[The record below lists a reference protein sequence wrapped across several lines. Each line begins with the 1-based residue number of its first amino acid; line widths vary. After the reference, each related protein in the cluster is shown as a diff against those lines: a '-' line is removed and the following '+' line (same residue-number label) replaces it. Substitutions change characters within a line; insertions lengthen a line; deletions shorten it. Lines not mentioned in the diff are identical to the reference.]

1 MKRYAYALSFVFLL
15 LWFGIGSA
23 FDMTARTGFIF
34 DWWKDTE
41 DNRGRQFYTP
51 IELEARHGDISLSL
65 LTAYGYT
72 HFDGI
77 AQPVPFFAFFS
88 NKEDRSLTHFLDT
101 KLNFSYEIVG
111 KLPVDILL
119 GLDFNLPTGKTDLRA
134 KDLAAIMDPD
144 LISIN
149 NFGEGFNINP
159 TLSLARELGDWVF
172 GISAGYLWRGKYDFG
187 FTQETPFFAQKIRD
201 YDPGDIFNS
210 NAEVR
215 YYFSPNW
222 QGRLFGNY
230 TWYGK
235 NEWKQRDLS
244 PFFTVTSKIRHQ
256 EGELYSLGLGLH
268 HSRKKWDA
276 DLAFRG
282 IFREKNKLMERNQA
296 GRNLLGSFPRF
307 STEPE
312 NSHGKEW
319 VGDFVLR
326 YFLDDKTT
334 FQSHFQVLLIQKNDY
349 SSHPDIFSSSVNRFV
364 GRREKYSLGFGAT
377 RKFGKHVEAE
387 LFVKG
392 FLMHDEEAFFP
403 EFPFFRSERN
413 YKGFSLGGQLAYR
426 F

>member
-1 MKRYAYALSFVFLL
+1 MKRFAYALPFFLIL
-15 LWFGIGSA
+15 VWFGIGTA
-23 FDMTARTGFIF
+23 FDMTAQTGFIF

-41 DNRGRQFYTP
+41 DNRGRQFYMP
-51 IELEARHGDISLSL
+51 IKVEARHGDISLSL

-77 AQPVPFFAFFS
+77 AQPVTFFTFFP
-88 NKEDRSLTHFLDT
+88 NKEERSLTHFLDT
-101 KLNFSYEIVG
+101 KLNLSYEIVG

-119 GLDFNLPTGKTDLRA
+119 GLDFNLPTGKTDLKA
-134 KDLAAIMDPD
+134 KDLAVIMDPD

-159 TLSLARELGDWVF
+159 TLSLAKELGKWVL
-172 GISAGYLWRGKYDFG
+172 GVNAGYLWRGKYDFG
-187 FTQETPFFAQKIRD
+187 FTQETPFFAQKIKD

-235 NEWKQRDLS
+235 NEWKQKDITL
-244 PFFTVTSKIRHQ
+244 FLTDTSKIRHQ

-268 HSRKKWDA
+268 HSRKKWDV

-282 IFREKNKLMERNQA
+282 IFREKSKFTENQFV
-296 GRNLLGSFPRF
+296 FPIGVVSRL

-319 VGDFVLR
+319 VGDVVLR
-326 YFLDDKTT
+326 YFWDDKTT
-334 FQSHFQVLLIQKNDY
+334 LRTHFQSLWIQKNDY

-377 RKFGKHVEAE
+377 RRFGKHVEAE
-387 LFVKG
+387 LFAKG

>member
-1 MKRYAYALSFVFLL
+1 MKRFLYALSFFLIL
-15 LWFGIGSA
+15 FWFGTGSA

-41 DNRGRQFYTP
+41 DNRGRQFYMP
-51 IELEARHGDISLSL
+51 IKVEARHKDISISL

-72 HFDGI
+72 HFDGVS
-77 AQPVPFFAFFS
+77 QPFLLFLNPS
-88 NKEDRSLTHFLDT
+88 TKEDRSLTHFLDT
-101 KLNFSYEIVG
+101 KLNFSYEIVE

-159 TLSLARELGDWVF
+159 TLSLAKELGNWVL

-187 FTQETPFFAQKIRD
+187 FIDETPFFSRRVKD
-201 YDPGDIFNS
+201 YDPGNIYNS

-235 NEWKQRDLS
+235 GYWKQRDISLFS
-244 PFFTVTSKIRHQ
+244 TGMTKIRHQ

-282 IFREKNKLMERNQA
+282 IFREKSKLGGVIR
-296 GRNLLGSFPRF
+296 L
-307 STEPE
+307 STEPK

-334 FQSHFQVLLIQKNDY
+334 LRTHFQLLWIQKNDY
-349 SSHPDIFSSSVNRFV
+349 SSHPDIFSSSINRFV
-364 GRREKYSLGFGAT
+364 GRREKYSLGIGAI
-377 RKFGKHVEAE
+377 RKCGKHVEAE
-387 LFVKG
+387 LFAKG

-403 EFPFFRSERN
+403 EFPSFRSERN

>member
-1 MKRYAYALSFVFLL
+1 MKRYACAFSFVLIL
-15 LWFGIGSA
+15 LWCGTVSA
-23 FDMTARTGFIF
+23 FEMTAGTGFIF

-51 IELEARHGDISLSL
+51 IRLEARHGGASLSL

-77 AQPVPFFAFFS
+77 SQPSLFFLNPS
-88 NKEDRSLTHFLDT
+88 IKDDRSLTHLLDT
-101 KLNFSYEIVG
+101 KLNLSYEILG

-119 GLDFNLPTGKTDLRA
+119 GIDFNLPTGKTDFRA
-134 KDLAAIMDPD
+134 RDFAVIMDTD
-144 LISIN
+144 LVSIN

-159 TLSLARELGDWVF
+159 TLSLARELGNWVL

-187 FTQETPFFAQKIRD
+187 FIEETPFFSRRIKD
-201 YDPGDIFNS
+201 YDPGNIFNS

-215 YYFSPNW
+215 YYFSSNW
-222 QGRLFGNY
+222 QARLFGNY
-230 TWYGK
+230 TRYGK
-235 NEWKQRDLS
+235 SDWKQQDI
-244 PFFTVTSKIRHQ
+244 FFFATDSREIRHQ

-268 HSRKKWDA
+268 HTRKKWDA
-276 DLAFRG
+276 DLSFRG
-282 IFREKNKLMERNQA
+282 IFREKSKFTESQFV
-296 GRNLLGSFPRF
+296 FPIGEVISF
-307 STEPE
+307 STEPK

-334 FQSHFQVLLIQKNDY
+334 LQSHFQALLIQKNDY
-349 SSHPDIFSSSVNRFV
+349 SSNPSIFSVETNRFV

-377 RKFGKHVEAE
+377 RKLGKHFEAE
-387 LFVKG
+387 LFAKG

-413 YKGFSLGGQLAYR
+413 YKGFSLGGQLVYR

>member
-1 MKRYAYALSFVFLL
+1 
-15 LWFGIGSA
+15 
-23 FDMTARTGFIF
+23 MTAQSGFIF

-41 DNRGRQFYTP
+41 DNRGRQFYMP
-51 IELEARHGDISLSL
+51 IKVEARHKDISLSL

-77 AQPVPFFAFFS
+77 SQPSFFFFNPS
-88 NKEDRSLTHFLDT
+88 IKEDRSFTHFLDT
-101 KLNFSYEIVG
+101 KLNISYEIVG

-119 GLDFNLPTGKTDLRA
+119 GLDFNLPTGKTDLKA
-134 KDLAAIMDPD
+134 KDLTAIMDPD

-159 TLSLARELGDWVF
+159 TLSLAKELGNWVL
-172 GISAGYLWRGKYDFG
+172 GVSVGYLWRGKYDFG
-187 FTQETPFFAQKIRD
+187 FIEETPFFSRRIKD
-201 YDPGDIFNS
+201 YDPGNIFNS

-215 YYFSPNW
+215 YYFSPGW

-230 TWYGK
+230 TRYGK
-235 NEWKQRDLS
+235 DEWKQWDIF
-244 PFFTVTSKIRHQ
+244 PFFTDTREIHHQ
-256 EGELYSLGLGLH
+256 EGKLYSLGLGLH
-268 HSRKKWDA
+268 HNQKKWDV

-282 IFREKNKLMERNQA
+282 IFREKSKFPETQFFI
-296 GRNLLGSFPRF
+296 LGGGTGL
-307 STEPE
+307 STEPK

-326 YFLDDKTT
+326 YFLDDMTT
-334 FQSHFQVLLIQKNDY
+334 LRTHFQLLWIQKNDY

-364 GRREKYSLGFGAT
+364 GRREKYGLGFGAT
-377 RKFGKHVEAE
+377 RKFGKHFEAE
-387 LFVKG
+387 LFAKG

-413 YKGFSLGGQLAYR
+413 YKGFSVGGQLAYR

>member
-1 MKRYAYALSFVFLL
+1 MKRIAYASSFVLILF
-15 LWFGIGSA
+15 WFGIGSA
-23 FDMTARTGFIF
+23 FDMTVQSGFIF

-41 DNRGRQFYTP
+41 GNQGRQFYVP
-51 IELEARHGDISLSL
+51 IKAEGRHGDISLSL

-72 HFDGI
+72 HFDGVS
-77 AQPVPFFAFFS
+77 QPLSLFFTPPT
-88 NKEDRSLTHFLDT
+88 KEDRSLAHFLDT

-119 GLDFNLPTGKTDLRA
+119 GLDFNLPTGKTDFRA

-149 NFGEGFNINP
+149 NFGEGFNFNP
-159 TLSLARELGDWVF
+159 TLSLAKELGNWVL
-172 GISAGYLWRGKYDFG
+172 GMSAGYLWRGKYDFG
-187 FTQETPFFAQKIRD
+187 FTQEIPYFAREIKD
-201 YDPGDIFNS
+201 YDPGDIFDV

-215 YYFSPNW
+215 YYVSSNW

-235 NEWKQRDLS
+235 EDWKQRDIT
-244 PFFTVTSKIRHQ
+244 FFTQTTKIRHQ

-276 DLAFRG
+276 DFAFRG
-282 IFREKNKLMERNQA
+282 IFREKSKLGGVSR
-296 GRNLLGSFPRF
+296 L
-307 STEPE
+307 STEPK

-319 VGDFVLR
+319 VGDFVLK

-334 FQSHFQVLLIQKNDY
+334 FQSLFEVLFIQENDY
-349 SSHPDIFSSSVNRFV
+349 SSHPSVLSSETNRFI
-364 GRREKYSLGFGAT
+364 GRREKYSLGFGAK
-377 RKFGKHVEAE
+377 RKVGKHVEAE
-387 LFVKG
+387 LFAKG
-392 FLMHDEEAFFP
+392 FLMHDEEAFLP

-413 YKGFSLGGQLAYR
+413 YKGFSLGGQLVYR